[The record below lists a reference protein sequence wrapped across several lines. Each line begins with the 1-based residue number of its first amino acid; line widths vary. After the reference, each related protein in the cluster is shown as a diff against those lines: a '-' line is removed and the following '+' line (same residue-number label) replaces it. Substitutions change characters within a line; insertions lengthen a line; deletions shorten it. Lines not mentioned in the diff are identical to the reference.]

1 MSNMFRDPEP
11 NKYGFCFEKGY
22 LVDDCRHYKDWNY
35 EYFKEAC
42 IEYYSFTK
50 PSSLSKGR
58 SYLASQA
65 RRNSKSPESLY
76 ICPYKRCTIAQAT
89 KNTMASIIPD

>member
-1 MSNMFRDPEP
+1 MFCDPEL
-11 NKYGFCFEKGY
+11 NKYSFYFEKGY
-22 LVDDCRHYKDWNY
+22 LVDDYRHYKDWNY
-35 EYFKEAC
+35 EHFEEAR

-50 PSSLSKGR
+50 PSSSLKGR

-76 ICPYKRCTIAQAT
+76 IYPYKRCIIA
-89 KNTMASIIPD
+89 